1 MPRRKTSI
9 LSSFLSMCSS
19 THCHVWDSDNCTAG
33 LREVRCAG
41 LCAFW
46 FCVLFQPF
54 SFLSSAYS
62 CLHIS
67 FLPSPYASSSFNSLS
82 QTVPSLQSPDQQSSR
97 LQVANWKH
105 ELPICAKKWN
115 CWQLPVVINRNNQRG
130 RMGILIPGWRWD
142 LFGGF
147 GYQVIIIFNIYW
159 IKWIS
164 SQKHFPQVLPYLIDL
179 TMQPLQKRCPHG
191 VCTASRRA
199 IRQIGHSYLLSKG
212 GSNSTSYP
220 CVSSVNE
227 LGGFPVPLLTLTLS
241 SFAPTLQALAM
252 AAQQPL
258 SRSRAPQLL
267 LLCSKLI
274 VADQGPHGNAL
285 QDDRKMC

>member
-1 MPRRKTSI
+1 
-9 LSSFLSMCSS
+9 
-19 THCHVWDSDNCTAG
+19 
-33 LREVRCAG
+33 
-41 LCAFW
+41 
-46 FCVLFQPF
+46 
-54 SFLSSAYS
+54 
-62 CLHIS
+62 
-67 FLPSPYASSSFNSLS
+67 
-82 QTVPSLQSPDQQSSR
+82 
-97 LQVANWKH
+97 
-105 ELPICAKKWN
+105 
-115 CWQLPVVINRNNQRG
+115 
-130 RMGILIPGWRWD
+130 
-142 LFGGF
+142 
-147 GYQVIIIFNIYW
+147 
-159 IKWIS
+159 
-164 SQKHFPQVLPYLIDL
+164 
-179 TMQPLQKRCPHG
+179 MQPLQKRCPHG

-285 QDDRKMC
+285 KSSVPAISKAPSDSLELYITRQQCLLHAEIIPSHGRLELHPRDEAYFFSSSLSPRICYTSTSSTSTSFTVKAPVYSKYKPNHQTTFQQLLEAQCRNYEFNPMELNTSTQNRKTRISA